1 MTAIKADNDTWTAR
15 LGGLSREGFRTV
27 VFFCSSNGQRP
38 YRVTEVPVERIPSQ
52 ESLDRLS
59 EDETRELFANTGS
72 MGAPRSYD

>member
-38 YRVTEVPVERIPSQ
+38 YRVTEVPVGRIASQ
-52 ESLDRLS
+52 EGLDRLS
-59 EDETRELFANTGS
+59 EDEIRELFANTGS

>member
-1 MTAIKADNDTWTAR
+1 MTAIKADNATWTAR